1 MDWSA
6 GWEAGLATQAPAMS
20 EVLSVF
26 AAATQLRAPALAGSL
41 IAACVAVG
49 TVLVLGWLLQVGSDA
64 VRGGDS
70 ARAPRVLLLV
80 VAAFIVFVSV
90 LGVFYQ

>member
-1 MDWSA
+1 MDVSA
-6 GWEAGLATQAPAMS
+6 GWEAGLATQAPSMS

-26 AAATQLRAPALAGSL
+26 AAATQLRAPTLAGSL
-41 IAACVAVG
+41 IAVCVAVG

-64 VRGGDS
+64 VRGGDA
-70 ARAPRVLLLV
+70 ARAPHVLLLV
-80 VAAFIVFVSV
+80 VAAFVALVSV

>member
-1 MDWSA
+1 MAWSA
-6 GWEAGLATQAPAMS
+6 GWEADLATQAPSMS

-41 IAACVAVG
+41 IAVCVAVG

-64 VRGGDS
+64 VRGGDA
-70 ARAPRVLLLV
+70 ARAPHVLLLV
-80 VAAFIVFVSV
+80 VAAFVVLVAV
-90 LGVFYQ
+90 LGVFYR

>member
-1 MDWSA
+1 MAWSA
-6 GWEAGLATQAPAMS
+6 GWEAGLATQAPSMS

-26 AAATQLRAPALAGSL
+26 AAATQLRAPTLAGSL
-41 IAACVAVG
+41 IAVCVAVG

-64 VRGGDS
+64 VRGGDA
-70 ARAPRVLLLV
+70 ARAPLVLLLV
-80 VAAFIVFVSV
+80 VAAFVALISV

>member
-1 MDWSA
+1 MAWSA
-6 GWEAGLATQAPAMS
+6 GWEAGLATQAPSMS

-41 IAACVAVG
+41 IAVCVAVG

-70 ARAPRVLLLV
+70 ARAPLVLLLV
-80 VAAFIVFVSV
+80 VAAFVALISV

>member
-1 MDWSA
+1 MAWSA
-6 GWEAGLATQAPAMS
+6 EWAVGLATQAPAMS

-26 AAATQLRAPALAGSL
+26 AAATHLRAPTLAGSL
-41 IAACVAVG
+41 IAVCVAVG

-64 VRGGDS
+64 VRGGDA
-70 ARAPRVLLLV
+70 ARAPHVLLLV
-80 VAAFIVFVSV
+80 VAAFVALVSV